1 MSLRMEQLHHQPVK
15 SSSSKM
21 PNFCIY
27 TYTIYKPANSDVLN
41 SPHSVVKDLKMLA
54 RPSVCLLSHL
64 DFDGST
70 LSASSLQP
78 IWCGSVANQSDYSHK
93 TSHRYQ
99 CSFISS
105 QVFQIFKCCHFIL
118 MTNHVRT
125 IERKERVSSTDGCLI
140 TSCCISSEE
149 VQIIA
154 IE

>member
-1 MSLRMEQLHHQPVK
+1 MHHQPVK
-15 SSSSKM
+15 SISSKM
-21 PNFCIY
+21 PNSCIY
-27 TYTIYKPANSDVLN
+27 TYTTYKPANSDVLN

-78 IWCGSVANQSDYSHK
+78 IWCGSVANHSDYSHK

-105 QVFQIFKCCHFIL
+105 QVFQIFKCCHHFIL

-125 IERKERVSSTDGCLI
+125 IECKERVSSTDGCLI